1 MALVMHSLTFKKNA
15 YKALIVAEYNGLN
28 IEFAPN
34 FEMGVSDKTPQF
46 INMNP
51 IGKSPVLE
59 TPDGPVFESNAIA
72 RYVARSNSKADNA
85 LYGSSLI
92 EYAQIEQWIDFT
104 TLEIDANLLTWFRP
118 TVGRAPYYGPVEE
131 AAISGLKRGLGAL
144 NTHLAS
150 NTYMVGHSVTLADI
164 ITTCN
169 LVYGFTKLMTKA
181 FTSEF
186 PHVERYFW
194 TMVNL
199 PNFRKIFGE
208 VNQTHSLPPVQS
220 LAPTNK
226 E

>member
-1 MALVMHSLTFKKNA
+1 MNNPPLQVMHSLTFKKNA

-51 IGKSPVLE
+51 IGK
-59 TPDGPVFESNAIA
+59 
-72 RYVARSNSKADNA
+72 
-85 LYGSSLI
+85 
-92 EYAQIEQWIDFT
+92 AQIEQWIDFT

-226 E
+226 EV